1 MSRQRPANFLSLCA
15 LFLLFVAGAREVPAT
30 DVVADLPGD
39 DWSLPP
45 WVAPSANSG
54 FFSEA
59 AAPAFNVNVRVA
71 DFTWR
76 QLQPTQGSFS
86 TTTTDTVYGMSFPS
100 WTAQLAGSDAI
111 WLRLWVSGDDWAPQ
125 WVKTLCGV
133 SAVGTGYEGD
143 AHLPIWNACLWQQA
157 RELFRQVLVVHG
169 LRAEP
174 RLKFLY
180 VPGGFT
186 WCEFDY
192 DIPSQAA
199 ASFGLTFATFD
210 GWFQPAM
217 QDLVDILNG
226 ENADPT
232 DDFAWKLVFTGED
245 YPFGPWDTLD
255 DLQARDAVA
264 KGMGIRTGITEEF
277 NFHLNHVPAYGTT
290 IAADGHLTTDE
301 NWRGLDGRRVVAT
314 ENECFNDCGFT
325 VADTAYAVKM
335 ANLKAL
341 QLRMNWIY
349 VVPGPSYMATYPELW
364 SWTRLEL
371 GKRAYDA
378 ADAWAALREAEDTYW
393 IDDTSHTW
401 NGVPWVKNLERWLRQ
416 NDVAPDGVV
425 RRGTDVRSNEPT
437 PENGTAYEGL
447 RTQISLGRNA
457 IYLDLDERFFA
468 GGVVDAGGVEV
479 KVTYRDSG
487 SGSFR
492 IDYPA
497 AGGVTSTA
505 PQAYTNTGGWRTATF
520 NLPDAL
526 WNDTLAGGNDLRLA
540 AIGPADLEVRFV
552 RVVRLTRPKAIFRD
566 AFESGTAGFWT
577 P

>member
-1 MSRQRPANFLSLCA
+1 MSRTRPGVVFSLCA
-15 LFLLFVAGAREVPAT
+15 LLLLSGTQARAVPKSI
-30 DVVADLPGD
+30 VADVPGD
-39 DWSLPP
+39 DWSLPA
-45 WVAPSANSG
+45 WVAPSPNSG
-54 FFSEA
+54 FFSET
-59 AAPAFNVNVRVA
+59 AAPGFNVNVRVA

-86 TTTTDTVYGMSFPS
+86 LTTSDSVYGMTFPS
-100 WTAQLAGSDAI
+100 WNAQLAGSDPI
-111 WLRLWVSGDDWAPQ
+111 WLRLWVSGADWAPQ

-133 SAVGTGYEGD
+133 SPVGTGYEGD
-143 AHLPIWNACLWQQA
+143 DHLPIWNTCLWQQA
-157 RELFRQVLVVHG
+157 RELFRQVLLVHG
-169 LRAEP
+169 LRADP
-174 RLKFLY
+174 RLQFLY

-192 DIPSQAA
+192 DIPTQAA
-199 ASFGLTFATFD
+199 ENFGLTFVTFD

-226 ENADPT
+226 ENSDPA

-245 YPFGPWDTLD
+245 YPFGPWETLD
-255 DLQARDAVA
+255 DLHARDAVA
-264 KGMGIRTGITEEF
+264 KGMGIRTGITEVF

-290 IAADGHLTTDE
+290 IAADGHMTTDE
-301 NWRGLDGRRVVAT
+301 TWRGLDGRRVVAT
-314 ENECFNDCGFT
+314 ENECFNDCGFA

-349 VVPGPSYMATYPELW
+349 VVPGPSYMSSYPELW
-364 SWTRLEL
+364 NWTRLEL
-371 GKRAYDA
+371 GKRVYEA

-393 IDDTSHTW
+393 IDDPSHTW
-401 NGVPWVKNLERWLRQ
+401 SGAPWVKNLERWLRQ
-416 NDVAPDGVV
+416 NDVAPDGLV

-447 RTQISLGRNA
+447 RTQLSLGRNA

-468 GGVVDAGGVEV
+468 GGVVPAEV

-487 SGSFR
+487 TGSFR

-505 PQAYTNTGGWRTATF
+505 SQAYTNTGGWRTATF
-520 NLPDAL
+520 SLPNAL
-526 WNDTLAGGNDLRLA
+526 WNDSLAGGNDLRLMA
-540 AIGPADLEVRFV
+540 TGPADLEARFV
-552 RVVRLTRPKAIFRD
+552 RAVRLTRPRAIFLD
-566 AFESGTAGFWT
+566 GFESETASFWS

>member
-1 MSRQRPANFLSLCA
+1 MSRTRPAVVFSLCA
-15 LFLLFVAGAREVPAT
+15 LLLLSVAEATEPPAS
-30 DVVADLPGD
+30 DVVADVPGD
-39 DWSLPP
+39 DWSLPA
-45 WVAPSANSG
+45 WVTPSANSG

-86 TTTTDTVYGMSFPS
+86 LTTSDSVYGMTFPS
-100 WTAQLAGSDAI
+100 WNTQLAGSDPI
-111 WLRLWVSGDDWAPQ
+111 WLRLWVSGADWAPQ

-133 SAVGTGYEGD
+133 SPVGTGYEGD
-143 AHLPIWNACLWQQA
+143 DHLPIWNACFWQQA

-169 LRAEP
+169 LRSDP

-192 DIPSQAA
+192 DIPTQAA
-199 ASFGLTFATFD
+199 ANFGLTFATFD

-217 QDLVDILNG
+217 QSLVDILNG

-255 DLQARDAVA
+255 DLHARDAVA
-264 KGMGIRTGITEEF
+264 KGMGIRTGITEVF

-290 IAADGHLTTDE
+290 IAADGHMTTDE
-301 NWRGLDGRRVVAT
+301 SWRGLDGRRVVAT

-378 ADAWAALREAEDTYW
+378 PDAWAALREAEDTYW

-401 NGVPWVKNLERWLRQ
+401 SGAPWVRNFERWLRQ
-416 NDVAPDGVV
+416 NDVAPDGIV
-425 RRGTDVRSNEPT
+425 RRGTDVRANEPT

-447 RTQISLGRNA
+447 RTQLSLGRNA

-468 GGVVDAGGVEV
+468 GGIVPVEV

-487 SGSFR
+487 NGSFR

-497 AGGVTSTA
+497 AGGVTSTS

-520 NLPDAL
+520 SLPDAL
-526 WNDTLAGGNDLRLA
+526 WNDSLAGGNDLRLA
-540 AIGPADLEVRFV
+540 ATGPADLEVRFV
-552 RVVRLTRPKAIFRD
+552 RVVRISRPKAIFLD
-566 AFESGTAGFWT
+566 AFESGTSGFWS

>member
-1 MSRQRPANFLSLCA
+1 MFRTRPAVVFSLFALVLLS
-15 LFLLFVAGAREVPAT
+15 VAGATEPPASG
-30 DVVADLPGD
+30 VVADVPGD
-39 DWSLPP
+39 DWSLPA
-45 WVAPSANSG
+45 WVTPSANSG

-100 WTAQLAGSDAI
+100 WNTQLAGSDPI
-111 WLRLWVSGDDWAPQ
+111 WLRLWVSGADWAPQ
-125 WVKTLCGV
+125 WVQTLCGV
-133 SAVGTGYEGD
+133 SPVGTGYEGD
-143 AHLPIWNACLWQQA
+143 DHLPIWNACLWQQA

-169 LRAEP
+169 LRADP
-174 RLKFLY
+174 RVKFLY

-192 DIPSQAA
+192 DLPTQAA
-199 ASFGLTFATFD
+199 QNFGLTFATFD

-226 ENADPT
+226 ENSDPAD
-232 DDFAWKLVFTGED
+232 DYSSKLVFTGED

-255 DLQARDAVA
+255 DLHARDAVA
-264 KGMGIRTGITEEF
+264 KGMGIRTGITEVF
-277 NFHLNHVPAYGTT
+277 NFHLSHVPAYGTT
-290 IAADGHLTTDE
+290 IAADGHMTTDE

-378 ADAWAALREAEDTYW
+378 PDAWAALREAEDTYW

-401 NGVPWVKNLERWLRQ
+401 SGAPWVRNLERWLRQ
-416 NDVAPDGVV
+416 NDVAPDGLV
-425 RRGTDVRSNEPT
+425 RRGTDVRANEPT

-447 RTQISLGRNA
+447 RTQLSLGRNA

-468 GGVVDAGGVEV
+468 GGNVPVEV

-487 SGSFR
+487 NGSFR

-497 AGGVTSTA
+497 AGGVTSTS
-505 PQAYTNTGGWRTATF
+505 PQAYTNTGGWRTSTF
-520 NLPDAL
+520 SLPDAL
-526 WNDTLAGGNDLRLA
+526 WNDSLAGGNDLRLA
-540 AIGPADLEVRFV
+540 ATGPADLEVRFV
-552 RVVRLTRPKAIFRD
+552 RVVRPTRPKAIFLD
-566 AFESGTAGFWT
+566 AFESGTSGFWS

>member
-1 MSRQRPANFLSLCA
+1 VPRTRPAVVFSLCA
-15 LFLLFVAGAREVPAT
+15 LFLLSAAGAREVPAS
-30 DVVADLPGD
+30 DVIADVPGD
-39 DWSLPP
+39 DWSLPA
-45 WVAPSANSG
+45 WVTPSAYSG

-86 TTTTDTVYGMSFPS
+86 QTTGDSVYGMTFPS
-100 WTAQLAGSDAI
+100 WNTQLAGSDTI
-111 WLRLWVSGDDWAPQ
+111 WLRLWVSGADWAPQ

-143 AHLPIWNACLWQQA
+143 DHLPIWNACFWQQA

-169 LRAEP
+169 LRSDP
-174 RLKFLY
+174 RLKFVY

-192 DIPSQAA
+192 DIPTQAA
-199 ASFGLTFATFD
+199 ENFGLTFVTFD

-226 ENADPT
+226 ENSDPA

-245 YPFGPWDTLD
+245 YPFGPWETLD
-255 DLQARDAVA
+255 DLHARDAVA
-264 KGMGIRTGITEEF
+264 KGMGIRTGITEVF

-290 IAADGHLTTDE
+290 IAADGHMTTDE
-301 NWRGLDGRRVVAT
+301 TWRGLDGRRVVAT
-314 ENECFNDCGFT
+314 ENECFNDCGFA

-349 VVPGPSYMATYPELW
+349 VVPGPSYMSSYPELW
-364 SWTRLEL
+364 NWTRLEL
-371 GKRAYDA
+371 GKRVYEA

-393 IDDTSHTW
+393 IDDPSHTW
-401 NGVPWVKNLERWLRQ
+401 SGAPWVKNLERWLRQ
-416 NDVAPDGVV
+416 NDVAPDGLV

-447 RTQISLGRNA
+447 RTQLSLGRNA

-468 GGVVDAGGVEV
+468 GGVVPVEV

-487 SGSFR
+487 TGSFR

-505 PQAYTNTGGWRTATF
+505 SQAYTNTGGWRTATF
-520 NLPDAL
+520 SLPNAL
-526 WNDTLAGGNDLRLA
+526 WNDSLAGGNDLRLMA
-540 AIGPADLEVRFV
+540 TGPADLEARFV
-552 RVVRLTRPKAIFRD
+552 RAVRLTRPRAIFLD
-566 AFESGTAGFWT
+566 GFESETASFWS